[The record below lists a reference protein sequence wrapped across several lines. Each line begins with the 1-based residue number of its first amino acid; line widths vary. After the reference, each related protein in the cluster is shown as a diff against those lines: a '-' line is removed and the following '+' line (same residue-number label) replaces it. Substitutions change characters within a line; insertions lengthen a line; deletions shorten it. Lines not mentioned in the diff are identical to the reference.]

1 MLQWRHRK
9 PPVPDTVLPGEDA
22 VLEVVSPD
30 GARRYVRITQSPF
43 LIGRG
48 AETGNH
54 LQLSDR
60 RISRNCAAIVIEAN
74 RFYVEDRGQRRGLF
88 VNGEKVESRELQN
101 GDVVTFGLEDSYEIL
116 FRLASGS
123 GEESIPHLLTRIEH
137 ITSSEPSGG
146 LRKLNQLLEATA
158 LLHSHLPL
166 DEVLATMLDHAVSI
180 TDADRGLLLEPYA
193 GGTLRVHL
201 ARRRGKLR
209 LPPESLTPSQTAI
222 QLALKQQSPVITED
236 LAQADMDL
244 QGAQSIVAQRLRAVV
259 VIPLWVLTR
268 ANTQESMVN
277 VKRGDLLGVLYLDS
291 KRPAAFSKLD
301 RQILDALA
309 ADAASILDNARLVER
324 ERERQRLEQEINIAR
339 DIQQALLPRNFP
351 NTPNFCVTGVNFPC
365 LSVGGDYFDVFPLSD
380 GRTAFVIAD
389 VSGKGLG
396 AAILTTMLQ
405 GALSGMTLGTDPARV
420 FNHVNRFLCE
430 HSEVGRYAT
439 VFFGL
444 LDNNG
449 HLEFINA
456 GHPSPFLI
464 RRGTADEAFT
474 EGSFPVGLVPEAQ
487 YTAARLK
494 LEPGDTLVLFTDG
507 VTEAM
512 DPQDQLF
519 GMPRLK
525 QVLTGQMACPL
536 EQLQKCVLEAVET
549 FTRGARQADDL
560 TLLIVRYGAAQ
571 ASLRADTDVPASS
584 SASSSPSLGLQAAQ
598 PAGGGSGPR

>member
-1 MLQWRHRK
+1 
-9 PPVPDTVLPGEDA
+9 VSETVLPGEDA

-30 GARRYVRITQSPF
+30 GARRYVRVTQSPF

-74 RFYVEDRGQRRGLF
+74 RFYLEDRGQRRGLF
-88 VNGEKVESRELQN
+88 INGEKVEGRELQN
-101 GDVVTFGLEDSYEIL
+101 GDVITFGLEDSYEIF
-116 FRLASGS
+116 FRFSSGADD
-123 GEESIPHLLTRIEH
+123 ESIPQLLTRIEH

-158 LLHSHLPL
+158 LLHSQRPL
-166 DEVLATMLDHAVSI
+166 EEVLAYMLDQLVSI
-180 TDADRGLLLEPYA
+180 TDADRGLLLEPDAA
-193 GGTLRVHL
+193 GALKVRL
-201 ARRRGKLR
+201 ARRSGKVR

-222 QLALKQQSPVITED
+222 QLALKQQAPVITED
-236 LAQADMDL
+236 LAQAEMDL
-244 QGAQSIVAQRLRAVV
+244 QAAQSVVAQRLRAVV
-259 VIPLWVLTR
+259 VIPLWTLTR
-268 ANTQESMVN
+268 ANTQESLVN
-277 VKRGDLLGVLYLDS
+277 VKRGELLGVLYLDS
-291 KRPAAFSKLD
+291 RRPTAFSQLD

-351 NTPNFCVTGVNFPC
+351 DTPNFTVTGVNFPC
-365 LSVGGDYFDVFPLSD
+365 LSVGGDYFDVFQLSD

-396 AAILTTMLQ
+396 AAIVTTMLQ
-405 GALSGMTLGTDPARV
+405 GALSGMTLGTDPALV
-420 FNHVNRFLCE
+420 FNHVNQFLCN
-430 HSEVGRYAT
+430 HTEVGRYAT

-444 LDNNG
+444 LDKDG

-464 RRGTADEAFT
+464 RHGAADEAFT

-487 YTAARLK
+487 YAAACLK

-512 DPQDQLF
+512 DPDEQLF
-519 GMPRLK
+519 GVPRLK
-525 QVLTGQMACPL
+525 QVLTGQLECPL
-536 EQLQKCVLEAVET
+536 EQLQKCVLEAVEN

-560 TLLIVRYGAAQ
+560 TLLIVRYRAAA
-571 ASLRADTDVPASS
+571 ASATTDTDVPASVSDSLS
-584 SASSSPSLGLQAAQ
+584 SVSSTRAASS
-598 PAGGGSGPR
+598 

>member
-1 MLQWRHRK
+1 MAE
-9 PPVPDTVLPGEDA
+9 TVLPSEDA

-30 GARRYVRITQSPF
+30 GARRYVRVTQSPF

-74 RFYVEDRGQRRGLF
+74 RFYLEDRGQRRGLF
-88 VNGEKVESRELQN
+88 INGEKVEGRELRT
-101 GDVVTFGLEDSYEIL
+101 GDIISFGLEDSYEIL
-116 FRLASGS
+116 FRVAGGS
-123 GEESIPHLLTRIEH
+123 GEESLPHLLTRIDH
-137 ITSSEPSGG
+137 ITSSEPGGG

-158 LLHSHLPL
+158 LLHSQLPL
-166 DEVLATMLDHAVSI
+166 DEVLANMLDHAVSI
-180 TDADRGLLLEPYA
+180 TDADRGLLLEA
-193 GGTLRVHL
+193 DVGGTLRVHL
-201 ARRRGKLR
+201 ARRSGRLR

-268 ANTQESMVN
+268 ARTQESMVN
-277 VKRGDLLGVLYLDS
+277 VKRGELLGVLYLDS

-301 RQILDALA
+301 RKILDALA

-351 NTPNFCVTGVNFPC
+351 DTPNFSVAGVNFPC

-444 LDNNG
+444 LDHDG

-464 RRGTADEAFT
+464 RRGAAEEAFT
-474 EGSFPVGLVPEAQ
+474 EGSFPVGLVPEAE

-512 DPQDQLF
+512 DPEEQLF
-519 GMPRLK
+519 GVPRLR
-525 QVLTGQMACPL
+525 QVLTGQMQCPL
-536 EQLQKCVLEAVET
+536 EQLQKCVLEAVEN

-560 TLLIVRYGAAQ
+560 TLLIVRYRAA
-571 ASLRADTDVPASS
+571 AAAATADTDVPASR
-584 SASSSPSLGLQAAQ
+584 SAASATLRATQQAD
-598 PAGGGSGPR
+598 GGSGSP

>member
-1 MLQWRHRK
+1 M
-9 PPVPDTVLPGEDA
+9 PDTHPLAGEA

-48 AETGNH
+48 VETGNH

-74 RFYVEDRGQRRGLF
+74 RFYIEDKGQRRGLF
-88 VNGEKVESRELQN
+88 VNGEKVESRELQD
-101 GDVVTFGLEDSYEIL
+101 GDDISFGLEDSYEMI
-116 FRLASGS
+116 FRSASTAGN
-123 GEESIPHLLTRIEH
+123 ESVPQLLTRIEH
-137 ITSSEPSGG
+137 ITSSEPTGGG
-146 LRKLNQLLEATA
+146 LRKLNLLLEATS
-158 LLHSHLPL
+158 LLHSQLPL
-166 DEVLATMLDHAVSI
+166 DSVLGTMIDHAVAV
-180 TDADRGLLLEPYA
+180 TDADRGLLLEA
-193 GGTLRVHL
+193 DASGALKVKL
-201 ARRRGKLR
+201 ARRSGGMR

-244 QGAQSIVAQRLRAVV
+244 QAAQSIVAQRLRAVV
-259 VIPLWVLTR
+259 VLPLFAMSR
-268 ANTQESMVN
+268 ANTQESMIDI
-277 VKRGDLLGVLYLDS
+277 KRGHFLGVLYLDS
-291 KRPAAFSKLD
+291 RRPTAFSKLD

-351 NTPNFCVTGVNFPC
+351 DNPNFAVTGVNFPC

-380 GRTAFVIAD
+380 DRTAFVIAD

-396 AAILTTMLQ
+396 AAIVTTMLQ

-420 FNHVNRFLCE
+420 FNHVNRFLCD
-430 HSEVGRYAT
+430 HTEVGRYAT

-444 LDNNG
+444 LDPDG

-464 RRGTADEAFT
+464 RRGAAEEAFT
-474 EGSFPVGLVPEAQ
+474 EGSYPVGLVPEAE
-487 YTAARLK
+487 YTAACLK

-512 DPQDQLF
+512 DPDEQLF
-519 GMPRLK
+519 GVPRLR
-525 QVLTGQMACPL
+525 QVLNGQVQCPL
-536 EQLQKCVLEAVET
+536 EHLQKCILEAVEN
-549 FTRGARQADDL
+549 FTRGAHQADDL
-560 TLLIVRYGAAQ
+560 TLLIVRYRATAAS
-571 ASLRADTDVPASS
+571 ATTDTDVPASVSDSSS
-584 SASSSPSLGLQAAQ
+584 SASASAATSHAASS
-598 PAGGGSGPR
+598 